1 MALFCAFLLVA
12 AILYICGEFLHAD
25 MGVLAGASRQQ
36 RFVASTVMILLT
48 ISLLP
53 LSLRLFRF
61 GPVHRDLV
69 SRQAPALRR
78 WGTLRMVMLG
88 MLLVVNTF
96 LYYAFE
102 LEASYGYLAVVTLLC
117 MPFVIPTMSR
127 CEAEVQEE
135 QPQDSQDSQDSQNS
149 QDSQDSQDAQD
160 SQNSQPSQDSQ
171 NSQTSQLSQED
182 PS

>member
-48 ISLLP
+48 ISFLP

-61 GPVHRDLV
+61 SRVHHDLV
-69 SRQAPALRR
+69 SRQAPALSL
-78 WGTLRMVMLG
+78 WGTLRMVILG
-88 MLLVVNTF
+88 TLLVVNTF

-117 MPFVIPTMSR
+117 MPFIIPTMSR
-127 CEAEVQEE
+127 CKAEVQEE
-135 QPQDSQDSQDSQNS
+135 QPREAAEAAEATGSTEATGTAETAEATEAAEATESKES
-149 QDSQDSQDAQD
+149 
-160 SQNSQPSQDSQ
+160 
-171 NSQTSQLSQED
+171 
-182 PS
+182 

>member
-25 MGVLAGASRQQ
+25 MGVLADASRQQ

-61 GPVHRDLV
+61 GRVHRDLV
-69 SRQAPALRR
+69 SRQAPALSR

-135 QPQDSQDSQDSQNS
+135 QPQNSQNPQEPQQS
-149 QDSQDSQDAQD
+149 QEPQ
-160 SQNSQPSQDSQ
+160 
-171 NSQTSQLSQED
+171 QTQQSQED